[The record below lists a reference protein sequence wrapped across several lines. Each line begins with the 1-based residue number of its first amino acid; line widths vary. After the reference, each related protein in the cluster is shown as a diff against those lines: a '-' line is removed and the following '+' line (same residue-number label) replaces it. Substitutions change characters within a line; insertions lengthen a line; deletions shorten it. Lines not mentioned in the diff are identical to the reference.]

1 MDSDL
6 SLINKIKEKND
17 SKSLTELIN
26 RHSGIYM
33 DMVNKTV
40 SDSCSFVNKNDIL
53 KDKDYSIYAAAL
65 KYKSDKNT
73 KFPTYLANETR
84 WKCLNIYNKNKKM
97 IEEPLDDSIKEKSSR
112 EDFLSDI
119 QVKETIKNVLDMASK
134 SSDPRIK
141 KIIDMRYS
149 FSYNKACSW
158 REISKELGMSIQGCI
173 DIHNK
178 FINKVKQEIK
188 NV

>member
-6 SLINKIKEKND
+6 SLINKIKND
-17 SKSLTELIN
+17 HDSESLKELIN
-26 RHSGIYM
+26 RHSGIYL

-40 SDSCSFVNKNDIL
+40 SDTCSFINKSEIL
-53 KDKDYSIYAAAL
+53 LDKDYSIYAAAL
-65 KYKSDKNT
+65 KYRDDKNT

-97 IEEPLDDSIKEKSSR
+97 IEEPLDDSIKEKQSS
-112 EDFLSDI
+112 EDFLSDV
-119 QVKETIKNVLDMASK
+119 QSKEILKRVLEMAEKN
-134 SSDPRIK
+134 SDTRVK
-141 KIIDMRYS
+141 KIIDMRYC
-149 FSYNKACSW
+149 FGYNKPHSW
-158 REISKELGMSIQGCI
+158 KEISKELNMSIQGCI

-178 FINKVKQEIK
+178 FINKAKNEIK

>member
-6 SLINKIKEKND
+6 SLINKIKDEND
-17 SKSLTELIN
+17 SQSLMELIN

-33 DMVNKTV
+33 DMVNKTI
-40 SDSCSFVNKNDIL
+40 SDSCSFINKNDIL
-53 KDKDYSIYAAAL
+53 KDKDYSIYSAAL

-97 IEEPLDDSIKEKSSR
+97 IEEPLDDQLKEKSSS
-112 EDFLSDI
+112 EDFLFDL
-119 QVKETIKNVLDMASK
+119 QAKESLKNILEIANK
-134 SSDPRIK
+134 NTDPRVK
-141 KIIDMRYS
+141 KIIDMRYC
-149 FSYNKACSW
+149 FGYNRVCSW
-158 REISKELGMSIQGCI
+158 REIAKELNMSIQGCI